1 VRENIRTA
9 VQIHT
14 LAIKSSLL
22 REALAHH
29 CCWIEETLGVPLAD
43 TIATFTDLP
52 LPQLAI
58 THLLGLPQSHVYR
71 SQLRS
76 LDPRVL
82 SIATPTDRPPLLR
95 VGMGSE
101 HASKLASRRDRCLA
115 EWIDTPIALHVHGL
129 SMPVVA
135 LPLTSRLGPDSIG
148 EDQDTVLIFQH
159 SLAAEVLA
167 LLEQAELHERQPKLR
182 VYQGATSDVRNAG
195 WDDLVLDEQVNSLL
209 RRDFETFFEREA
221 WFRQHRLPFRRGY
234 LLHGPPGNGKTSVVR
249 AMMGSR
255 GLDAYT
261 LRLACERTDDRDLE
275 GVFGRAA
282 EAAPSILLF
291 EDLDRVF
298 PRKNETHSK
307 ISLQT
312 LLNCMDGVATA
323 DGVIVVATANEPT
336 ALDPA
341 ILRRP
346 GRFDRVVHFP
356 NPSAELRRAYLY
368 KLNAGGSAI
377 DLDPV
382 VSASEG
388 FSFAQLREAY
398 VVAGQRSFDRDGD
411 ITAIDLFAGVQ
422 SLRQGWAKA
431 AERIDRRG
439 FIPEAVTA

>member
-1 VRENIRTA
+1 
-9 VQIHT
+9 
-14 LAIKSSLL
+14 LL
-22 REALAHH
+22 RDALAQHR
-29 CCWIEETLGVPLAD
+29 CWIEATLGVPLAES
-43 TIATFTDLP
+43 IATYTDLP
-52 LPQLAI
+52 LAQLAI
-58 THLLGLPQSHVYR
+58 PHLLGLPQSHGKR

-76 LDPRVL
+76 FSQRISSVKTL
-82 SIATPTDRPPLLR
+82 TDRPLLLEFK
-95 VGMGSE
+95 MGSE
-101 HASKLASRRDRCLA
+101 HANKLAARRDRCLA
-115 EWIDTPIALHVHGL
+115 EWIDTPIALHVRDL
-129 SMPVVA
+129 RVPIIA
-135 LPLTSRLGPDSIG
+135 LPLATLLGPNSVI
-148 EDQDTVLIFQH
+148 EDHDTVLIFER

-167 LLEQAELHERQPKLR
+167 LLEQAELHDRRPQLR
-182 VYQGATSDVRNAG
+182 VYQCAASDVRNAG
-195 WDDLVLDEQVNSLL
+195 WDDLVLDEQVNALL

-255 GLDAYT
+255 GLDACT
-261 LRLACERTDDRDLE
+261 LRLSSERTDDRDLE
-275 GVFGRAA
+275 GVFAQAA
-282 EAAPSILLF
+282 DAAPSILLF

-307 ISLQT
+307 ISLQA
-312 LLNCMDGVATA
+312 LLNCMDGIATA

-356 NPSAELRRAYLY
+356 NPSAELRRAYLC
-368 KLNAGGSAI
+368 KLNAGGSEI

-398 VVAGQRSFDRDGD
+398 VVAGQRSFERGD
-411 ITAIDLFAGVQ
+411 DIAPVDLFAGVQ
-422 SLRQGWAKA
+422 SLKQGWAKA
-431 AERIDRRG
+431 AERIDPRG
-439 FIPEAVTA
+439 FVRAASAI